1 MNNNEKLFLD
11 KISYEALLEE
21 IELLKKELAKN
32 GKEKADAYSGSAGDG
47 WHDNFAF
54 DEANRQ
60 ERMIL
65 GQLKECYRKLEKVEI
80 VEKTDNQILIDLNDI
95 VAVNMIFSPEDNETI
110 EFKLVGAVKSHISDN
125 DDIYEISIN
134 SPLGK
139 SVYHKKVGD
148 KVSYKVENEI
158 FNIEIIS
165 KTSEKEL
172 KNEIQKKKIK

>member
-1 MNNNEKLFLD
+1 
-11 KISYEALLEE
+11 
-21 IELLKKELAKN
+21 
-32 GKEKADAYSGSAGDG
+32 
-47 WHDNFAF
+47 
-54 DEANRQ
+54 
-60 ERMIL
+60 
-65 GQLKECYRKLEKVEI
+65 
-80 VEKTDNQILIDLNDI
+80 
-95 VAVNMIFSPEDNETI
+95 MIFSPEDNETI